1 MVEPYDPMVALME
14 GGVDAALNFV
24 LLLMLVWQRE
34 RLLPHWRRGAV
45 VAFLVLM
52 LAVPQ
57 HIGTLVFLD
66 PRALIEGAASLGSE
80 SLGSGAARF
89 GIFVSMM
96 FGTALRMVWYGVL
109 TCLAVSEWQRLRP
122 RRPLLGDDLPSR
134 WRRLLVGLGIGAL
147 LGVLTAVAFDAAGV
161 DAGRAL
167 EDLRAYFPALAD
179 GPPIARVA
187 VALPLGISAALVE
200 EIVFRGVLLGAML
213 RAGKEEPGIV
223 LAAVLATSVAW
234 ACLHLSI
241 TDMPG
246 IKLLQ
251 IFFFGLILAELTRR
265 WSLESAI
272 AAHLGLNLAGL
283 ASMLVL

>member
-1 MVEPYDPMVALME
+1 VIEPYDPMVTLME
-14 GGVDAALNFV
+14 GGVDVLLDFV
-24 LLLMLVWQRE
+24 LLLMLVWHRE

-66 PRALIEGAASLGSE
+66 PQALFEGEGGLGVGA
-80 SLGSGAARF
+80 LGGGAARV
-89 GIFVSMM
+89 GLFVSMM
-96 FGTALRMVWYGVL
+96 FGTALRMVWYGLL

-122 RRPLLGDDLPSR
+122 ARPLLGDELPPR
-134 WRRLLVGLGIGAL
+134 WRRLLVGLGIGTL
-147 LGVLTAVAFDAAGV
+147 LGGLTVLAFDAAGV
-161 DAGRAL
+161 DAGRAI
-167 EDLRAYFPALAD
+167 EDLKEYFPALAE
-179 GPPIARVA
+179 GPAVARVA
-187 VALPLGISAALVE
+187 VALPLAVSAALVE
-200 EIVFRGVLLGAML
+200 EIVFRGVLLGALL
-213 RAGKEEPGIV
+213 RAGKEAPGIV
-223 LAAVLATSVAW
+223 LASVLATSVAW

-251 IFFFGLILAELTRR
+251 IFFFGLILAELARR

-272 AAHLGLNLAGL
+272 AAHLGLNLTGL
-283 ASMLVL
+283 GLMLLV